1 MSEAAWWW
9 EIKAGRFFLRQ
20 PTSGDP
26 SLIGLL
32 RPGAGSLS
40 ITLRLIFVGWI
51 TGK

>member
-1 MSEAAWWW
+1 MSEVVWWW
-9 EIKAGRFFLRQ
+9 EIKAGLFSLRQ
-20 PTSGDP
+20 QIFEDP